1 MKKYCPLTKEIAFAR
16 LDKRLS
22 EEDKKAILKARDMIE
37 FHFTFGMWI
46 RNTWIYGNE
55 EERVQALAKDLG
67 EVVWFSA
74 DDLSS
79 AILDGYKKYL
89 KKLQKAATSKK

>member
-37 FHFTFGMWI
+37 FHFSLGMWI
-46 RNTWIYGNE
+46 RNT
-55 EERVQALAKDLG
+55 
-67 EVVWFSA
+67 
-74 DDLSS
+74 
-79 AILDGYKKYL
+79 
-89 KKLQKAATSKK
+89 

>member
-1 MKKYCPLTKEIAFAR
+1 MKKNCPLTKEIAFAR

-37 FHFTFGMWI
+37 FHFTLGMWI

-67 EVVWFSA
+67 EVVCFSA

-79 AILDGYKKYL
+79 AILDGYKKHL
-89 KKLQKAATSKK
+89 KKLQKAATS

>member
-22 EEDKKAILKARDMIE
+22 QEDKKAILKARDMIE
-37 FHFTFGMWI
+37 FHFTLGMWI

-67 EVVWFSA
+67 EAIWFSA

-79 AILDGYKKYL
+79 AILDGYKKHR
-89 KKLQKAATSKK
+89 KKSQKAATKK

>member
-1 MKKYCPLTKEIAFAR
+1 MKKNCPLTKEIAFAR

-22 EEDKKAILKARDMIE
+22 QEDKNTILKARDMIE
-37 FHFTFGMWI
+37 FHFTLGMWI

-55 EERVQALAKDLG
+55 EERVQALAKDLR

-79 AILDGYKKYL
+79 AILDGYKKHL
-89 KKLQKAATSKK
+89 KKLQKSSNI

>member
-22 EEDKKAILKARDMIE
+22 EEDKKAILQASDMIE
-37 FHFTFGMWI
+37 FHFSLGMWI

-55 EERVQALAKDLG
+55 EERVEALAKDLG
-67 EVVWFSA
+67 EEIYWQA

-79 AILDGYKKYL
+79 ALLDGYKKHL
-89 KKLQKAATSKK
+89 KKKMRKTTNK